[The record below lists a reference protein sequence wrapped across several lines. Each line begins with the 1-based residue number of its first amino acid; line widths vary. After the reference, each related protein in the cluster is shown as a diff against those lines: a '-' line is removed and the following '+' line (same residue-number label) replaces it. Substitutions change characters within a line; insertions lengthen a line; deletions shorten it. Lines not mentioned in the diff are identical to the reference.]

1 MLGLFFFFFGWAGS
15 LLQWTGFSSCGAL
28 TAEHED
34 SVVVTS
40 GLSSR
45 PGIESVALKGG
56 FLTTGPPGKS
66 PYARVILIDRSV

>member
-1 MLGLFFFFFGWAGS
+1 MRGLFFIFGWAGS

-28 TAEHED
+28 TVEHED
-34 SVVVTS
+34 SVIVIS

-66 PYARVILIDRSV
+66 PYARVIFIDRSV